1 MMRKQAGYSLLEI
14 VIAMTILAVG
24 SAILWYSLRSSARLE
39 KMNRLHHE
47 ANILA
52 RSELESLRSVPRQA
66 IRDSSYRV
74 VGPGGDELLVVR
86 EVFDSARIVATL
98 PEVTLDNRMA
108 PVELRK
114 PLEVRVR
121 VFKETESGG
130 EGFADPAWD
139 WSSGPESAGDGS
151 RRTLSSL
158 ILKIPEYRWH

>member
-14 VIAMTILAVG
+14 IVAITVLAIG

-39 KMNRLHHE
+39 KLNRLHHE

-52 RSELESLRSVPRQA
+52 RSELECLRSVPRQE
-66 IRDSSYRV
+66 IRDTSYRV
-74 VGPGGDELLVVR
+74 MGPGGDELLVVR
-86 EVFDSARIVATL
+86 EVFDSARMVATMA
-98 PEVTLDNRMA
+98 EVTLDNRMA

-121 VFKETESGG
+121 VLKDAEPGG
-130 EGFADPAWD
+130 GGFSEPAWD
-139 WSSGPESAGDGS
+139 WSTGAEGEADGT
-151 RRTLSSL
+151 RRTLSNL